1 MPRWDRRMDDRR
13 FRAVA
18 LDLFGTLVRWSPHR
32 LPEMEIGGRRIH
44 TTIPW
49 LVPALER
56 DLGETFHLDGFI
68 EAYGE
73 VIRGIEVERSSHGV
87 EVTCHERFRR
97 TLERLGARPQTIN
110 DLAEELTRT
119 HMAGVRSVTRAPAE
133 FAAVVPQL
141 AHRYRMALL
150 SNFDD
155 ARTGREIVAD
165 TGVAEHFEVL
175 VISAEVEV
183 RKPNPVIFAHLLER
197 LRLSAD
203 EVLFVGDTA
212 HEDVAGARGAGV
224 PVVWLSEN
232 KGEFPPDVA
241 APDFTI
247 RNLTELPRLLGLE

>member
-1 MPRWDRRMDDRR
+1 MDERR

-18 LDLFGTLVRWSPHR
+18 LDLFGTLVRWSPR
-32 LPEMEIGGRRIH
+32 ELPEMEIGGRRIH

-56 DLGETFHLDGFI
+56 GLGDAFRLDGFVA
-68 EAYGE
+68 AYGD
-73 VIRGIEVERSSHGV
+73 VIRAIEVERSAHGI

-97 TLERLGARPQTIN
+97 TLERLGARPQAID

-119 HMAGVRSVTRAPAE
+119 HMAGVRSVTKAPAE
-133 FAAVVPQL
+133 YSAVVSRL
-141 AHRYRMALL
+141 ARRFRMALL

-165 TGVAEHFEVL
+165 TGVAEHFEVM

-183 RKPNPVIFAHLLER
+183 RKPNPVIFSYLLER
-197 LRLSAD
+197 LRLSPG

-212 HEDVAGARGAGV
+212 HEDVAGARAAGV

-247 RNLTELPRLLGLE
+247 GNLTELPRLLGVE